1 MSVFGKL
8 QENRKK
14 VFQGAM
20 LLLLLILQLTVL
32 LYYADRKAGFHEDEF
47 YSYYSTNK
55 TAGLFVED
63 RTWQERD
70 NFRNDFVVLENER
83 FRYNIVKQMQS
94 WDVHPP
100 FYYYLLHT
108 VCSLFP
114 GIFSKWLGIAV
125 NIAAFIP
132 CFFLLFSI
140 VRNVMEDKDDTEG
153 KRATGF
159 AFMICLFWGFSG
171 AVISGAMFIRMY
183 QWLTLFILLLT
194 WLHVKAWKKEKFGIR
209 FYFPLAATVF
219 LGFMTQ
225 YYYIIFHVFL
235 GAGLCLLLLKGKRI
249 KELFLYGFSC
259 GVGLLA
265 AILYYPASFSHI
277 FRGYR
282 GTEAVSEFSNA
293 DNTLGRLN
301 FFVGLFDDYVV
312 NGTLAIFLLLICLGW
327 LTVAFL
333 RKNGTLKKEEEKSK
347 RIQMIGLLLFACV
360 GYFFTISKTAL
371 LLGETSNRYQLPI
384 YGIVLFLLLYFTLEP
399 VRILIQKAGGKKQ
412 AFGLLG
418 FMTVAAI
425 AGILITSHF
434 ERKVFFLYEEEAEI
448 MEYVEANKDVP
459 VVVYYREDS
468 AANVWRLSDE
478 LMVYPRIYLANQ
490 NNKELITDTVLT
502 GSDRLLVY
510 VADKDDKEACLENLL
525 QSNEN
530 LSSYSVVAEKNLWT
544 LYEMN

>member
-183 QWLTLFILLLT
+183 QWLTL
-194 WLHVKAWKKEKFGIR
+194 R
-209 FYFPLAATVF
+209 
-219 LGFMTQ
+219 
-225 YYYIIFHVFL
+225 
-235 GAGLCLLLLKGKRI
+235 RI
-249 KELFLYGFSC
+249 
-259 GVGLLA
+259 
-265 AILYYPASFSHI
+265 
-277 FRGYR
+277 
-282 GTEAVSEFSNA
+282 TAV
-293 DNTLGRLN
+293 
-301 FFVGLFDDYVV
+301 
-312 NGTLAIFLLLICLGW
+312 
-327 LTVAFL
+327 
-333 RKNGTLKKEEEKSK
+333 
-347 RIQMIGLLLFACV
+347 
-360 GYFFTISKTAL
+360 
-371 LLGETSNRYQLPI
+371 
-384 YGIVLFLLLYFTLEP
+384 
-399 VRILIQKAGGKKQ
+399 
-412 AFGLLG
+412 
-418 FMTVAAI
+418 
-425 AGILITSHF
+425 
-434 ERKVFFLYEEEAEI
+434 
-448 MEYVEANKDVP
+448 
-459 VVVYYREDS
+459 
-468 AANVWRLSDE
+468 
-478 LMVYPRIYLANQ
+478 
-490 NNKELITDTVLT
+490 
-502 GSDRLLVY
+502 
-510 VADKDDKEACLENLL
+510 
-525 QSNEN
+525 
-530 LSSYSVVAEKNLWT
+530 
-544 LYEMN
+544 